1 MNSRTLTFSL
11 LGLFLTGILALN
23 SLFIVDQTQKAL
35 VLQFGRAVDII
46 DEPGLKA
53 KVPFVQNVLFFD
65 KRLLDFNA
73 EPQEVIDADNKPI
86 IIDAFLRYHINN
98 PLKYYQSVQDERA
111 MRQRLDDILE
121 SSLRKVVGRYPY
133 TTLLS
138 PQRSE
143 IMSTILS
150 DIREQLSGVDREEA
164 IADSLTPEEKALAE
178 EIEKTVAEQTDES
191 PDEVEDG
198 FGIKI
203 QDVRLTRVDLSERI
217 KNSVHE
223 RMRSDRERE
232 ARELRAKGEEA
243 AQRIRSKAERERTE
257 IISEAKKKAEIIRG
271 EADAVSTKT
280 YADAFSRD
288 REFYDF
294 YRTLQAYRQVLNGK
308 DTTMVL
314 SPDNQFLKYLEESGN

>member
-1 MNSRTLTFSL
+1 MQNRSLTLSMIAL
-11 LGLFLTGILALN
+11 VVVAVVALN
-23 SLFIVDQTQKAL
+23 SLFIVNQTQQAL
-35 VLQFGRAVDII
+35 VLQFGRAVDVI

-53 KVPFVQNVLFFD
+53 KIPFMQNVLLFD

-86 IIDAFLRYHINN
+86 IIDAFLRYRIYN

-138 PQRSE
+138 PQRVE
-143 IMSTILS
+143 IMAAIL
-150 DIREQLSGVDREEA
+150 DDVRKQLSGVDKSEA
-164 IADSLTPEEKALAE
+164 VEAKLTEEEKKLAAE
-178 EIEKTVAEQTDES
+178 VDKAVAKEFDASEAEI
-191 PDEVEDG
+191 EDG

-203 QDVRLTRVDLSERI
+203 LDVRLTRVDLSERI

-257 IISEAKKKAEIIRG
+257 IISEAQKNAEVIRG
-271 EADAVSTKT
+271 EADAVATKT

-288 REFYDF
+288 SNFYNF
-294 YRTLQAYRQVLNGK
+294 YRSLQAYRQVLSGK

-314 SPDNQFLKYLEESGN
+314 SPDNEFLKYLKETD

>member
-1 MNSRTLTFSL
+1 MNNRNFTLGMIVL
-11 LGLFLTGILALN
+11 VVVAVVALN
-23 SLFIVDQTQKAL
+23 SLFIVNQTQQAL
-35 VLQFGRAVDII
+35 VLQFGRAVDVIE
-46 DEPGLKA
+46 EPGLKA
-53 KVPFVQNVLFFD
+53 KVPFVQNVLYFD

-86 IIDAFLRYHINN
+86 IIDAFLRYRIYN

-138 PQRSE
+138 PQRVE
-143 IMSTILS
+143 IMSAILA
-150 DIREQLSGVDREEA
+150 DVREQLSGVDKSEA
-164 IADSLTPEEKALAE
+164 VEAKLTKEEKELAAE
-178 EIEKTVAEQTDES
+178 VDKAVAKEMDASEA
-191 PDEVEDG
+191 EVEDG

-203 QDVRLTRVDLSERI
+203 LDVRLTRVDLSERI

-257 IISEAKKKAEIIRG
+257 IISEAQKNAEIIRG
-271 EADAVSTKT
+271 EADAVATKT

-288 REFYDF
+288 GKFYDF
-294 YRTLQAYRQVLNGK
+294 YRTLQAYREVLSGK

-314 SPDNQFLKYLEESGN
+314 SPDNEFLKYLQETD

>member
-1 MNSRTLTFSL
+1 MQNRSL
-11 LGLFLTGILALN
+11 GISLVAVVILAVVALN
-23 SLFIVDQTQKAL
+23 SLFIVNQTQQAL
-35 VLQFGRAVDII
+35 VLQFGRAVDVI

-53 KVPFVQNVLFFD
+53 KAPFVQNVLFFD

-73 EPQEVIDADNKPI
+73 DPQEVIDADNKPI
-86 IIDAFLRYHINN
+86 IIDAFLRYRINN
-98 PLKYYQSVQDERA
+98 PLKYFQSVQDERA

-143 IMSTILS
+143 IMSAILN
-150 DIREQLSGVDREEA
+150 DVREQLSGVDESEAVEE
-164 IADSLTPEEKALAE
+164 SLTDEEKALAQE
-178 EIEKTVAEQTDES
+178 VEKSVAEETHAEAT
-191 PDEVEDG
+191 EVEDG

-203 QDVRLTRVDLSERI
+203 LDVRLTRVDLSERI

-243 AQRIRSKAERERTE
+243 AQRIRAKAERERTE
-257 IISEAKKKAEIIRG
+257 IVSEARKNAEVIRG
-271 EADAVSTKT
+271 EADAVATKT

-288 REFYDF
+288 RDFYDF
-294 YRTLQAYRQVLNGK
+294 YRTLQAYRQVLDGK
-308 DTTMVL
+308 DTTMIL
-314 SPDNQFLKYLEESGN
+314 SPDSEFLKYLQDGR

>member
-1 MNSRTLTFSL
+1 MNNGKFSL
-11 LGLFLTGILALN
+11 GIFALVAVVVLALN
-23 SLFIVDQTQKAL
+23 SLFIVSQTQQAL
-35 VLQFGRAVDII
+35 VLQFGRAVDVI

-53 KVPFVQNVLFFD
+53 KIPFMQNVLFFD

-86 IIDAFLRYHINN
+86 IIDAFLRYRITN

-138 PQRSE
+138 PQRVD
-143 IMSTILS
+143 IMNGILS
-150 DIREQLSGVDREEA
+150 DVREQLSGVDESEA
-164 IADSLTPEEKALAE
+164 VEAKLTKEEKALA
-178 EIEKTVAEQTDES
+178 
-191 PDEVEDG
+191 DEVEQAIAEEEHMEEVVDG

-203 QDVRLTRVDLSERI
+203 LDVRLTRVDLSERI

-257 IISEAKKKAEIIRG
+257 IISESKKKAEIIRG
-271 EADAVSTKT
+271 EADAVATKT

-288 REFYDF
+288 RDFYEF
-294 YRTLQAYRQVLNGK
+294 YRTLEAYRQVLNGK

-314 SPDNQFLKYLEESGN
+314 SQDNEFLKYLQESGN

>member
-1 MNSRTLTFSL
+1 MSNGKFSL
-11 LGLFLTGILALN
+11 GIFALVAVVVLALN
-23 SLFIVDQTQKAL
+23 SLFIVSQTQQAL
-35 VLQFGRAVDII
+35 VLQFGRAVDVI

-53 KVPFVQNVLFFD
+53 KIPFMQNVLFFD

-86 IIDAFLRYHINN
+86 IIDAFLRYRITN

-138 PQRSE
+138 PQRVD
-143 IMSTILS
+143 IMNGILS
-150 DIREQLSGVDREEA
+150 DVREQLSGVDESEA
-164 IADSLTPEEKALAE
+164 VEAKLTKEEKALA
-178 EIEKTVAEQTDES
+178 
-191 PDEVEDG
+191 DEVEQAIAEEEHMEEVVDG

-203 QDVRLTRVDLSERI
+203 LDVRLTRVDLSERI

-257 IISEAKKKAEIIRG
+257 IISESKKKAEIIRG
-271 EADAVSTKT
+271 EADAVATKT

-288 REFYDF
+288 RDFYEF
-294 YRTLQAYRQVLNGK
+294 YRTLEAYRQVLNGK

-314 SPDNQFLKYLEESGN
+314 SQDNEFLKYLQESGN

>member
-1 MNSRTLTFSL
+1 MTRTLTISL
-11 LGLFLTGILALN
+11 VGLFAAAIVALN
-23 SLFIVDQTQKAL
+23 SLFVVEQTQQAL
-35 VLQFGRAVDII
+35 VLQFGQAVDVI

-73 EPQEVIDADNKPI
+73 EPKEVIDADNKPI
-86 IIDAFLRYHINN
+86 IIDAFLRYHIND

-138 PQRSE
+138 PQRTE
-143 IMSTILS
+143 IMAAILK
-150 DIREQLSGVDREEA
+150 DVREQLTGVDSAEA
-164 IADSLTPEEKALAE
+164 VDESLTEEEKKLQKEVATAE
-178 EIEKTVAEQTDES
+178 A
-191 PDEVEDG
+191 EDG

-203 QDVRLTRVDLSERI
+203 EDVRLTRVDLSERI

-257 IISEAKKKAEIIRG
+257 IISEAKKKAEVIRG
-271 EADAVSTKT
+271 EADAVASKT
-280 YADAFSRD
+280 YADAFNRD
-288 REFYDF
+288 RDF
-294 YRTLQAYRQVLNGK
+294 YAFYRSLQAYRQVLDGK

-314 SPDNQFLKYLEESGN
+314 SPDNEFLKYLQEGGE